1 VIQILADLRPR
12 ARRVFEGGV
21 NDSYSHYRI
30 KLISLFKQKG
40 LSFLIERDSEANPTL
55 FVGEYYER
63 KIITASNTTV
73 QWLGKTPLS
82 IVEEFLESPGQMM
95 EALDNGYRGA
105 TTTGIILSLS
115 EIHSKIFSEENDMS
129 TFLDEMDSLIAKLK
143 AMKCGLPDIVQVGL
157 LLARI
162 PKTISLHAA
171 AASLRSMDPKLLIWE
186 LVANRLIAE
195 HKTLPVP
202 KPGHNVK
209 SKRRQGRQNKERP
222 DKDNSSSDEE
232 TDSKDFAKIAR
243 AVAFVLKGKE
253 MSSVSC
259 DFCGKAGHLGTK
271 CFLNPSNPNNS
282 LPDKLREKHLVA
294 SSDEKKE
301 KPKKLNHESIEI
313 VAMARSTVPK
323 AEKTRINPPKDS
335 RCYLDSG
342 ATCSIFFSRQA
353 FVPGTLRVCHL
364 RPILLA
370 DTASVVLSTGYT
382 RRFKDTYQ
390 DYNKRFT
397 NA

>member
-143 AMKCGLPDIVQVGL
+143 AMKCGLPDIVQVG
-157 LLARI
+157 A
-162 PKTISLHAA
+162 T
-171 AASLRSMDPKLLIWE
+171 
-186 LVANRLIAE
+186 
-195 HKTLPVP
+195 
-202 KPGHNVK
+202 PG
-209 SKRRQGRQNKERP
+209 
-222 DKDNSSSDEE
+222 KDSENNFAPRSSSFIEVDGSQA
-232 TDSKDFAKIAR
+232 TYLGAGGKSFDCR
-243 AVAFVLKGKE
+243 A
-253 MSSVSC
+253 
-259 DFCGKAGHLGTK
+259 
-271 CFLNPSNPNNS
+271 
-282 LPDKLREKHLVA
+282 
-294 SSDEKKE
+294 
-301 KPKKLNHESIEI
+301 
-313 VAMARSTVPK
+313 
-323 AEKTRINPPKDS
+323 
-335 RCYLDSG
+335 
-342 ATCSIFFSRQA
+342 
-353 FVPGTLRVCHL
+353 
-364 RPILLA
+364 
-370 DTASVVLSTGYT
+370 
-382 RRFKDTYQ
+382 
-390 DYNKRFT
+390 
-397 NA
+397 